1 MPSKSETVLQ
11 ALEAA
16 LTGAL
21 TGALPGGARLL
32 RNAIL
37 PERIPPAGLVI
48 LRDGDP
54 GEPEALMSPPAW
66 LYEHRAEIDVVVDGA
81 GPDIR
86 DAAFDAIKLAIGAAI
101 AADRTLGG
109 ACDYA
114 LGEAPAPV
122 DLAIDGAEGMKAATI
137 TVVLNY
143 ASDDPLL

>member
-21 TGALPGGARLL
+21 PAGARLL
-32 RNAIL
+32 RNAYL
-37 PERIPPAGLVI
+37 PERIPSAGLTI

-54 GEPEALMSPPAW
+54 GEPEPLMSPPAW
-66 LYEHRAEIDVVVDGA
+66 LYEHRAEIDVIVDRA
-81 GPDIR
+81 SPDAR
-86 DAAFDAIKLAIGAAI
+86 DAAFDALKLAIGLALAR
-101 AADRTLGG
+101 DRTLGG
-109 ACDYA
+109 VCDYA

-137 TVVLNY
+137 AVVLAY
-143 ASDDPLL
+143 ATEDPLS